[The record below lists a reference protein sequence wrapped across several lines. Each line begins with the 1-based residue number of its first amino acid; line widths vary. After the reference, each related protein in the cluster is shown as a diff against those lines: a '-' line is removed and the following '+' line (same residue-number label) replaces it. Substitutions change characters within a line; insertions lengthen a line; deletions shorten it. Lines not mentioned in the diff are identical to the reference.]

1 MRLRTPR
8 HLGRRLGVAAVLILI
23 SAHAVHA
30 SGFLYRS
37 AATGR
42 WTNLASIGDPLPPDS
57 AFASETFGGLVSS
70 RAPIA
75 TVAAGTCG
83 PDAITLAA
91 FTASVSRKTSNT
103 GIFLFEAATASI
115 HDVAIEATA
124 TPLGGT
130 WDAFAGNPDL
140 AIDADT
146 CVAHVV
152 FRGHALGGDP
162 SRDTGV
168 FDATFTLPGL
178 ASAGVTVLAQEGVTT
193 PGLPFPPTAVLSE
206 VAPQVSLAVFD
217 SPGVGVVTGFP
228 IRVID
233 DAVTSDNDTGILAIG
248 PGGPSALLREGD
260 PSCAP
265 AWTDA
270 GPVYDEFPD
279 TRPLSMSALGGTSVF
294 LEAHS
299 RGGAVNGALVLNTG
313 GCSGSTLVVATDGGP
328 APGGGTISLLWRG
341 LRPLDVNASGV
352 AGFAA
357 STSGG
362 NSIIRSTTGIVAQEW
377 LANTSL
383 GPAAQLRGVG
393 SDLAMN
399 STSDLVFSAGVYLHS
414 HYGGMFFA
422 GASGGPLELLN
433 FGGVNPQID
442 DLGNMTALF

>member
-1 MRLRTPR
+1 
-8 HLGRRLGVAAVLILI
+8 VATAVLI
-23 SAHAVHA
+23 AVGAPAVHA
-30 SGFLYRS
+30 GGFLYRS

-42 WTNLASIGDPLPPDS
+42 WTKLASIGDPLPPDS
-57 AFASETFGGLVSS
+57 AFASETFSEIVSS

-75 TVAAGTCG
+75 TVAAGSCG
-83 PDAITLAA
+83 PDGITLAA
-91 FTASVSRKTSNT
+91 FTAMVSRSTNNT

-124 TPLGGT
+124 TPLGGN

-140 AIDADT
+140 AIDADA

-152 FRGHALGGDP
+152 FRGHTLGSEP
-162 SRDTGV
+162 SSSDTGV

-206 VAPQVSLAVFD
+206 VGPLVSLAVFD
-217 SPGVGVVTGFP
+217 SPGVGVVAGFP
-228 IRVID
+228 MRVID

-248 PGGPSALLREGD
+248 PGGPSVLLREGE
-260 PSCAP
+260 PSCVP

-270 GPVYDEFPD
+270 GPVYDEFPE

-294 LEAHS
+294 IEAHS

-313 GCSGSTLVVATDGGP
+313 GCSGSTLVVATDGGA
-328 APGGGTISLLWRG
+328 APGGGTVSLLWEG
-341 LRPLDVNASGV
+341 PRPLDVSVSGV
-352 AGFAA
+352 TGFAA
-357 STSGG
+357 STSKGMRSPCCRPF
-362 NSIIRSTTGIVAQEW
+362 SIIRSTTGLVAQQS

-383 GPAAQLRGVG
+383 GPAAYLTAKGLN
-393 SDLAMN
+393 LAMN
-399 STSDLVFSAGVYLHS
+399 ATSDLVFSAAVYP
-414 HYGGMFFA
+414 YPRRAGMFFA
-422 GASGGPLELLN
+422 RASGGPPELVN

-442 DLGNMTALF
+442 DFGNMTAGFW